1 MTSAFAPNSFGMDG
15 HYGYM
20 QPPPGAYFP
29 EDDSPMISPDI
40 YGPQLHQLNT
50 ISTESLHHQFADF
63 DDPSLNLVSP
73 VDGPSKGKRRQHGI
87 DHVKHKR
94 TRSGCYTC
102 RQRRVKCDETH
113 PICERCRKGKRDC
126 IYPDPSSLKPVRDP
140 SKIRS
145 VPADSGSNTSGD
157 EGDGP
162 DSQRLPPILDEKD
175 ETGAGPASSEPS
187 SAISGPAEG
196 MQLPAHDSMSP
207 SSKEKSPTSPADSVA
222 KPIKRPQP
230 NRQSS
235 KQQLRQAQF
244 SGPKWAKLPKD
255 IRFYIKYHRDN
266 ITCNHYALKYDGT
279 DFLKTT
285 FLEIALGYEPLLYA
299 IAAFSAYFHT
309 LTLPNGK
316 LSMFLRYYD
325 RSVQTLRESLLKSA
339 RHSPA
344 TLLTILQ
351 LATFE
356 EYLGDWVN
364 VMSHQR
370 AAHEILTQ
378 LFTPDNIM
386 QNETRRKIISWYL
399 RFDIVTG
406 LISNNETVLGREWH
420 HAVTEYY
427 IRQEADRPTDLGCI
441 FEAGFAK
448 SRLLA
453 TDIALLFGRKG
464 KGVITDEE
472 FMTGLEELKQRVDQ
486 RDDEVSN
493 AFADSRTYASDFPNA
508 PPADQ
513 RGDDIVDST
522 GPDFLLSGDLWV
534 WNVILVDW
542 WAIKLVFLGQ
552 LYQLDKTVNPMTMVE
567 TSYKICRMFEAMEY
581 GATEAQSAVLGAHAS
596 LGIAATT
603 LPKDARHSLW
613 CRKKFAVI
621 ERCGYVYPPSF
632 RTRMSEMWSHD
643 VTQWWLPDN
652 ELLLPILRSI
662 RDFVDYRTINPDT
675 SLSTSLREMS
685 AIFEAMKVEEGDR
698 RASSS
703 TSASV
708 AEGGAGEASGTRD
721 GISGMGL
728 GYGNIG
734 SLEEGRGDGMDLIE
748 EGSWGIG
755 SSPDL
760 DWGLVTSGEVVQGEW
775 SVGGPS
781 PERGM

>member
-1 MTSAFAPNSFGMDG
+1 MP
-15 HYGYM
+15 
-20 QPPPGAYFP
+20 PPPGAYYA
-29 EDDSPMISPDI
+29 EDESPMISPDI

-50 ISTESLHHQFADF
+50 LSTESLHQYGDF
-63 DDPSLNLVSP
+63 DDSSLNLVSP

-113 PICERCRKGKRDC
+113 PTCERCRKGKREC
-126 IYPDPSSLKPVRDP
+126 VYPDPSSLKPTRDP

-157 EGDGP
+157 EGDGSE
-162 DSQRLPPILDEKD
+162 SQRLPPIPDEKD
-175 ETGAGPASSEPS
+175 ESGTGMASSEPS
-187 SAISGPAEG
+187 SAISGPTDG
-196 MQLPAHDSMSP
+196 MQFPAHDSMSP
-207 SSKEKSPTSPADSVA
+207 SSKEKSPTSPSDIMA
-222 KPIKRPQP
+222 KPGAKRPQP
-230 NRQSS
+230 NRQAS
-235 KQQLRQAQF
+235 KQQLRLAQF
-244 SGPKWAKLPKD
+244 AGPKWAKLPKD

-266 ITCNHYALKYDGT
+266 ITCDHYALKYDGT

-285 FLEIALGYEPLLYA
+285 FLEIALSYEPLLYA
-299 IAAFSAYFHT
+299 ITAFSAYFHT

-325 RSVQTLRESLLKSA
+325 RSVQTLRESLAKSP

-378 LFTPDNIM
+378 LFTPENIM

-427 IRQEADRPTDLGCI
+427 IRQEADRPADLGCI
-441 FEAGFAK
+441 FEASIAK

-464 KGVITDEE
+464 KGAITDEE
-472 FMTGLEELKQRVDQ
+472 FMSGLEELKQRVNK
-486 RDDEVSN
+486 REEEITT
-493 AFADSRTYASDFPNA
+493 AFADTRTYATDFPRA
-508 PPADQ
+508 PPACERKDA
-513 RGDDIVDST
+513 IVDST
-522 GPDFLLSGDLWV
+522 APDFLLSGDLSI
-534 WNVILVDW
+534 WNVIQVDW

-552 LYQLDKTVNPMTMVE
+552 LYQLDKSINPLTMVE
-567 TSYKICRMFEAMEY
+567 ISYNICRMFEAMEY
-581 GATEAQSAVLGAHAS
+581 GAPGSQSAILGAHAS

-603 LPKDARHSLW
+603 LPKDSRHASW
-613 CRKKFAVI
+613 CRRKFAVI

-632 RTRMSEMWSHD
+632 RARMSDLWSAD
-643 VTQWWLPDN
+643 VTEWWLPDN

-662 RDFVDYRTINPDT
+662 REFVDYRTTNPRT

-685 AIFEAMKVEEGDR
+685 AIFEAMKVEE
-698 RASSS
+698 
-703 TSASV
+703 
-708 AEGGAGEASGTRD
+708 
-721 GISGMGL
+721 SGMGSHTGRSTGL
-728 GYGNIG
+728 GAGTRSQAGSTGQKSPGVGGGEGYGYG
-734 SLEEGRGDGMDLIE
+734 DLRGE
-748 EGSWGIG
+748 RK
-755 SSPDL
+755 
-760 DWGLVTSGEVVQGEW
+760 GLVDRRGGKGGEEKGGTGGELGVPTTGFDGKQGA
-775 SVGGPS
+775 
-781 PERGM
+781 RAGMSQGTHVDEKTTNPGHQRLWTVLP